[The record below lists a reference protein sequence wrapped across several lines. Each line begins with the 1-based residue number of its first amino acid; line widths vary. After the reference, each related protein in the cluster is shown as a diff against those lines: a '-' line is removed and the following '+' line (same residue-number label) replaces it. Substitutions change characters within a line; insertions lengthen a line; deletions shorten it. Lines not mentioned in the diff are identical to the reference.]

1 MLAGLSKSI
10 CFGIAGSITT
20 GVAATKLLSTSSLPG
35 GVKHFS
41 VMVSNNQIWGSII
54 VSKLK
59 THFMFALS
67 CSFLNSPSFL
77 QAEGGN
83 PKKANSIYEFTA
95 KDIDGNDVSLAKY
108 QGHVCVIVNVASK

>member
-20 GVAATKLLSTSSLPG
+20 GVAATKLLNISSLPG

-41 VMVSNNQIWGSII
+41 IMVSNNQIWGSII
-54 VSKLK
+54 ASKF
-59 THFMFALS
+59 FMFALS

-95 KDIDGNDVSLAKY
+95 KDSDRNDVSLAKY

>member
-20 GVAATKLLSTSSLPG
+20 GVAATKLLNISSLPG

-41 VMVSNNQIWGSII
+41 VM
-54 VSKLK
+54 
-59 THFMFALS
+59 
-67 CSFLNSPSFL
+67 
-77 QAEGGN
+77 AEGGN

>member
-20 GVAATKLLSTSSLPG
+20 GVAATKLLNISSLPG

-41 VMVSNNQIWGSII
+41 VMVSNYQTRGSII
-54 VSKLK
+54 VSIFI
-59 THFMFALS
+59 FMFALS
-67 CSFLNSPSFL
+67 SLFLNSHSFL